1 MIRQSD
7 LNQFTGSESLFQH
20 PLNRKVVYTEGVQYL
35 AQKAGA
41 YWLIDAIASWLG
53 SDKHRTA
60 ATQDPRIDTLHFWTL
75 KRQAGGGARLVA
87 KADSPDEPFIV
98 QDIEFTDF
106 PLDTVDIWVGFDGT
120 RWTLYLPS
128 EH

>member
-7 LNQFTGSESLFQH
+7 LNQFTGSESFFQH
-20 PLNRKVVYTEGVQYL
+20 SLNRKVVYTEGVRYL

-53 SDKHRTA
+53 SDKHRNA
-60 ATQDPRIDTLHFWTL
+60 AASDPRIDYLHLWTL
-75 KRQAGGGARLVA
+75 QRQAGGGARLFA

-106 PLDTVDIWVGFDGT
+106 PFETIDIWVGFDGS